1 MLVLGMDT
9 SSQAATAAVLRD
21 GIILGE
27 YTLNH
32 KKTHSVKMLPLIEQL
47 LADTELTLNDIDV
60 FACGTGPGSFTGVRI
75 GVATAKGF
83 AQALGKQV
91 VSLNTLEILC
101 GSLPI
106 FHGLLV
112 PAVFARADE
121 LFCGIYQNTNG
132 LEELLPPCVMT
143 VNELCSYLKQQN
155 QNCLFVGDGAA
166 VHMELITNELKKRAF
181 FAPSHLSMV
190 RGASAALL
198 GYQKA
203 MQNGCIPYQELV
215 PLYLRPS
222 QAEREYREKQR
233 K

>member
-106 FHGLLV
+106 FSW
-112 PAVFARADE
+112 PAGSRS
-121 LFCGIYQNTNG
+121 FCPGRRTF
-132 LEELLPPCVMT
+132 LRHLP
-143 VNELCSYLKQQN
+143 E
-155 QNCLFVGDGAA
+155 
-166 VHMELITNELKKRAF
+166 HKRAG
-181 FAPSHLSMV
+181 
-190 RGASAALL
+190 GASAAVRYD
-198 GYQKA
+198 G
-203 MQNGCIPYQELV
+203 E
-215 PLYLRPS
+215 
-222 QAEREYREKQR
+222 
-233 K
+233 